1 MPLWIPT
8 PLLPTC
14 NLSDL
19 PSPPTA
25 AHNLG
30 LGVEDSPTF
39 AGLTVNGVTTAEHYV
54 GGGAAPTVA
63 AGPGAGT
70 NGDLAISIAGTD
82 ASMQVSLTF
91 GSGAG
96 VGALFT
102 VTFAT
107 AFSSAPFPV
116 FSAASAAAG
125 LDIGSGSSH
134 ELYISATTTTLTVS
148 AQTGT
153 FSNGASVVFNIKT

>member
-1 MPLWIPT
+1 MPLWILT
-8 PLLPTC
+8 PLIPGL

-30 LGVEDSPTF
+30 LGTADSPTF
-39 AGLTVNGVTTAEHYV
+39 AGLTVNGAATAEHFV
-54 GGGAAPTVA
+54 GGGSTPTVA
-63 AGPGAGT
+63 AGSGAGT

-96 VGALFT
+96 TGALFV

-107 AFSSAPFPV
+107 PFATAPFPV
-116 FSAASAAAG
+116 FSAASAATG

-134 ELYISATTTTLTVS
+134 ELYIGATTTTLTVS

-153 FSNGASVVFNIKT
+153 FSNGAAVLFNIKT